1 MKGSALSSCSY
12 DVILASGPEELLYK
26 FSRLGHRVVF
36 SAEGFCWPDQ
46 RLASKYPAVQSGKRY
61 LNSGGKAPPRSRLTK
76 LWFGNSHL
84 CACSGFI
91 GYAVEL
97 STIVQQWKYKDNDDD
112 QLFYTRIYL
121 DKTQRVS

>member
-1 MKGSALSSCSY
+1 MSDSPVLLTHAQAFILKGSDLSSCSY

-46 RLASKYPAVQSGKRY
+46 RLASKYPEVHSGKRY
-61 LNSGGKAPPRSRLTK
+61 LNSGGEAPPGSGLTK

-84 CACSGFI
+84 CVCVCVFRVHRLRCGAQHHRPT
-91 GYAVEL
+91 VE
-97 STIVQQWKYKDNDDD
+97 VQ
-112 QLFYTRIYL
+112 R
-121 DKTQRVS
+121 